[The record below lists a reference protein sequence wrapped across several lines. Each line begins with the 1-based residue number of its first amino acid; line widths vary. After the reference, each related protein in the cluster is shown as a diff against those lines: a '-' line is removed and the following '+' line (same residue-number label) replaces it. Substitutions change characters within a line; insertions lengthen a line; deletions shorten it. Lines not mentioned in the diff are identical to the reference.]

1 MSKVQNITRGERPLP
16 MPHASHLN
24 LPRSGDSF
32 DADQRVLLERIAA
45 GAPLPEVLEGIV
57 RLVERQAAGMACSIL
72 LLDRERRHVRH
83 GAAPSLPE
91 AYNRAIDGL
100 EIGPAVGS
108 CGTAAYE
115 GKRVIVAD
123 IATHPYWEK
132 FRGFTLPLGLRA
144 CWSTPIFSPARE
156 VLGTFAMYYRETRE
170 PSPQEIEWVDA
181 ATHLAA
187 IAICR
192 VAADEALQVSEAR
205 YRLMVDTA
213 YEGIWQVDTEARAIF
228 VNQRMAEMLGCPQ
241 EEILGRSMFE
251 FMDDASRRI
260 AREKLGRRWTGISE
274 QYEFR
279 FVRKDGTELW
289 GIVAASPVRDEA
301 GQIVGALGMI
311 TDITKRK
318 AAEAALRRGEE
329 ELRTMFEGTVM
340 GVTLVDADATIMKC
354 NPAME
359 QLLGYGRGEV
369 CGMTIAQF
377 THSEDLDLRNF
388 QELVAGRIDSYSYE
402 KRFLRKDGSIVW
414 VRVTA
419 SDLRETDGRLRFVM
433 GMIEDV
439 TERRRAEEE
448 RARLEAQLRQSQK
461 MQSLGTL
468 AGGVAHDFNNI
479 LTAIGGNSQLALMDL
494 EPDHPARTSLAEI
507 EAATNRAADLVRQIL
522 AFSRPQEPNR
532 KVVKVQTVA
541 EEALRLLRASLPATI
556 EIRATTEP
564 DTPDIAADATQIH
577 QVIMNLGANAAHAI
591 GDRSGLL
598 EFQLTPVAVDASL
611 AATSPHLREGRYA
624 RLSVRDNGCG
634 MEPATVERIFEP
646 FFTTKKPGHGT
657 GLGLSVVHG
666 IVKGHGGAI
675 TVYSAP
681 AQGTVFHLYLPAAG
695 RATSEPAPPPAE
707 ALRGNGERVLYV
719 DDEDQLIFLARRGLE
734 KLGYRLTTFND
745 ARLALE
751 AFRAQPSDFDL
762 IITDLA
768 MPGLSGLDF
777 TAEIRRE
784 HPKIPVILTSGYL
797 RPQDRETA
805 RQLGIRELL
814 PKPASLEHIAQ
825 AIQRAVQSR

>member
-1 MSKVQNITRGERPLP
+1 MTPNPHPTPPHRGEPF
-16 MPHASHLN
+16 AS
-24 LPRSGDSF
+24 
-32 DADQRVLLERIAA
+32 DQRALLERITA
-45 GAPLPEVLEGIV
+45 GAPLPELLEGIV
-57 RLVERQAAGMACSIL
+57 RLVEHQADGMYCSIL
-72 LLDRERRHVRH
+72 LLDRERRHFRH
-83 GAAPSLPE
+83 GAAPSLPD
-91 AYNRAIDGL
+91 AYNQAIDGL
-100 EIGPAVGS
+100 RIGPAMGS

-115 GKRVIVAD
+115 GRRVIVTD
-123 IATHPYWEK
+123 IATHPDWAMFK
-132 FRGFTLPLGLRA
+132 DQALSCGLRA

-156 VLGTFAMYYRETRE
+156 VLGTFAMYYGE
-170 PSPQEIEWVDA
+170 PRGPMPQEVEWVDA

-192 VAADEALQVSEAR
+192 VAADQALLESEAR

-213 YEGIWQVDTEARAIF
+213 YEGIWQVDTEARATF

-251 FMDDASRRI
+251 FMDDTSRQI
-260 AREKLGRRWTGISE
+260 AREKLGRRWTGVSE

-279 FVRKDGTELW
+279 FLRRDGTELW
-289 GIVAASPVRDEA
+289 GIVAASPVRDES
-301 GQIVGALGMI
+301 GQIVGALGMV

-318 AAEAALRRGEE
+318 TAEAALRRGEE
-329 ELRTMFEGTVM
+329 ELRTMFDGTVM
-340 GVTLVDADATIMKC
+340 GMTLVDADATIMKC

-369 CGMTIAQF
+369 CGMKIAQF
-377 THSEDLDLRNF
+377 THPEDLDLRNF
-388 QELVAGRIDSYSYE
+388 QELVAGRIDSYNYE

-419 SDLRETDGRLRFVM
+419 SDLREADGRLRFVM

-439 TERRRAEEE
+439 TERKKAEEE
-448 RARLEAQLRQSQK
+448 RARLEGQLRQSQK

-479 LTAIGGNSQLALMDL
+479 LTAISGNTQLALMDV
-494 EPDHPARTSLAEI
+494 PADHPARVSLAEI
-507 EAATNRAADLVRQIL
+507 EAATSRAADLVRQIL

-532 KVVKVQTVA
+532 KIVKVQTVV

-556 EIRATTEP
+556 EIRANTEEA
-564 DTPDIAADATQIH
+564 TPDIAADATQIH
-577 QVIMNLGANAAHAI
+577 QVIMNLGANAAHAM
-591 GDRSGLL
+591 GDHAGLL
-598 EFQLTPVAVDASL
+598 EFQLAPVAVDGNL
-611 AATSPHLREGRYA
+611 AATSPELREGSYA

-634 MEPATVERIFEP
+634 MDRATVERIFEP

-675 TVYSAP
+675 TVYSMRG
-681 AQGTVFHLYLPAAG
+681 QGTVFHVYLPATG
-695 RATSEPAPPPAE
+695 RTTSESTTPAATS
-707 ALRGNGERVLYV
+707 LRGQGERILYV
-719 DDEDQLIFLARRGLE
+719 DDEEQLIFLARRGLE

-745 ARLALE
+745 ARQALE
-751 AFRAQPSDFDL
+751 AFRARPQEFDVV
-762 IITDLA
+762 ITDLA

-777 TAEIRRE
+777 AAEIRRVSPE
-784 HPKIPVILTSGYL
+784 VPVLLTSGYL
-797 RPQDRETA
+797 RPQDAETA
-805 RQLGIRELL
+805 RHLGIRELL
-814 PKPASLEHIAQ
+814 PKPASLEHLAQ